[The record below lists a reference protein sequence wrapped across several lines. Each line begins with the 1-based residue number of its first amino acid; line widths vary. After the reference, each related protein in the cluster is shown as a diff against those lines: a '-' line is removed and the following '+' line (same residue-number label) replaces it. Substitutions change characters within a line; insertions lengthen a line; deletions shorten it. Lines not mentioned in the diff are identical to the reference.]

1 MHWLGFLLLLL
12 LTENAFAAE
21 IKAVRAWVEDHA
33 TRVVFD
39 LTEATD
45 YRVFTM
51 RAPDRVV
58 IDFSAT
64 RPRQVLSLPAA
75 ATVKG
80 LRYASRGERGLRVVL
95 DLAHAVSVEAR
106 RLAPGQDY
114 GHRLMLDLNPAH
126 RPKKAPAP
134 AKAADSE
141 RLVAAPP
148 PQSAPQAQ
156 SESPPPVAA
165 VSDPKPAASPL
176 TPVNTR
182 PDRARDVIIAID
194 AGHGGQD
201 VGAIGPSG
209 AYEKDITLAIAREL
223 AAVVNAHAGMRAVLT
238 RDEDRYLKLRERME
252 RARLKRADLFI
263 SIHADAFRDRRVK
276 GSSVYVLSQRGASS
290 EAAKWLADHENAADL
305 VGGVSLNDKDDVLKS
320 VLIDLSQ
327 TASIDA
333 SIDVGKHVLA
343 GLKRLG
349 PVHKKRVQHAGFMV
363 LKSPDIPSILV
374 ETAFISNPSEEK
386 RLKNRNFRK
395 KLAHAIFDGVED
407 YFERSPPPGT
417 RMAEV
422 RQHKVLRGDTLSRIA
437 VRYDVSVNSIKL
449 ANNLHSEMLRAGEV
463 LKIP

>member
-12 LTENAFAAE
+12 LTENALAAE
-21 IKAVRAWVEDHA
+21 IKAVRSWLENQA

-39 LTEATD
+39 LTDVAE

-51 RAPDRVV
+51 RSPDRVV

-64 RPRQVLSLPAA
+64 RPRQTLSLPAA
-75 ATVKG
+75 QTVKG
-80 LRYASRGERGLRVVL
+80 LRYASRGEDGLRVVL
-95 DLAHAVSVEAR
+95 DLAHAVSVESK
-106 RLAPGQDY
+106 RLAPGRDY
-114 GHRLMLDLNPAH
+114 GHRLMLDLNPAS
-126 RPKKAPAP
+126 PPSKTAP
-134 AKAADSE
+134 AKLADSE

-148 PQSAPQAQ
+148 AKPVEQKPTRAVPATSAER
-156 SESPPPVAA
+156 SEPVA
-165 VSDPKPAASPL
+165 KPVPAKQVVPHRS
-176 TPVNTR
+176 R
-182 PDRARDVIIAID
+182 EVIIAID

-223 AAVVNAHAGMRAVLT
+223 AAVVNAHPGMKAILT
-238 RDEDRYLKLRERME
+238 RDGDRYLKLRERME
-252 RARLKRADLFI
+252 RARLQRADLFI
-263 SIHADAFRDRRVK
+263 SVHADAFRDRRVK

-374 ETAFISNPSEEK
+374 ETAFISNPNEEK

-395 KLAHAIFDGVED
+395 KLAQAIFSGVED

-437 VRYDVSVNSIKL
+437 NRYAVSVNSIKL
-449 ANNLHSEMLRAGEV
+449 ANNMRSEMLRAGDV